1 MTPPPLTAYLDTCIV
16 SGLAEE
22 DLRDEELDALLR
34 ILEKYKGKKVHL
46 VTSNLT
52 KRELEKISAGNRRKH
67 SFIYSLLFDVPIVP
81 LFRRGRGL
89 SFGGIGGGI
98 GTGGGFRV
106 HPIFARLNTEL
117 KDEGDALH
125 IYQAARNEVSYFLT
139 TDHKTV
145 LSRKVKIEDI
155 CGVKA
160 VSPTEF
166 LTIIEGGE

>member
-16 SGLAEE
+16 SGLAKE

-34 ILEKYKGKKVHL
+34 ILEEYKGKKVHL

-52 KRELEKISAGNRRKH
+52 KRELGKISTGYRRKH

-89 SFGGIGGGI
+89 SFGGIGGGV
-98 GTGGGFRV
+98 RV

-166 LTIIEGGE
+166 LKIIEGGE